1 MPCFCSLYLE
11 LVFVFPIC
19 HTFPRILDVS
29 LSYSMFHLPN
39 NFPGSLF
46 YWTQLPLSTST
57 CHSITLHFII
67 FLHSFY
73 HYLIFNYINV
83 FLLLSV
89 ECWHYER
96 WEVVSFFLTLSF
108 LIAISFERII
118 FPQVVKLDLIPMEIV
133 AGYQIWKYKRKHF
146 NARPKMANTLPALDT
161 IQEGRSRRKVEEAML
176 RHRCSRECQILR
188 ICRVKKKK
196 KAPTFNGTYK
206 VNHVRPESG
215 NQESIAFLSCNLPY
229 KLSS

>member
-1 MPCFCSLYLE
+1 M
-11 LVFVFPIC
+11 
-19 HTFPRILDVS
+19 
-29 LSYSMFHLPN
+29 
-39 NFPGSLF
+39 
-46 YWTQLPLSTST
+46 
-57 CHSITLHFII
+57 
-67 FLHSFY
+67 
-73 HYLIFNYINV
+73 IFNYINV

-118 FPQVVKLDLIPMEIV
+118 FPQVVKLDLIPTEIV

-146 NARPKMANTLPALDT
+146 DARPKMANTLPALDT

-176 RHRCSRECQILR
+176 RHRCSREYQILR

-196 KAPTFNGTYK
+196 RHPLSMAHTKSIMLDWK
-206 VNHVRPESG
+206 VEIRNPLP
-215 NQESIAFLSCNLPY
+215 FLVVICHTNSAVKMDCMFVFP
-229 KLSS
+229 